1 MKRPGTTFW
10 LVIAAAAAGGVLL
23 WDRGGSG
30 SHTPVRSVGGSR
42 TSASGSGAATNAPSA
57 TAATNEIRS
66 LATWVAERNIFDPSR
81 QPRIPG
87 APPRPVSRPR
97 STEAPTFTLV
107 GVLKAQKGPM
117 AFFDSG
123 TSEYRKAIPL
133 NGSIAGYTVIDI
145 TPARVRLS
153 ISNQPPLDLRVGA
166 RMRQDGETGWQ
177 LADAGGMATSPTS
190 GGTSAPGSGA
200 ASSGSGGNGAE
211 DEILKRLMKKREQE
225 SQ

>member
-1 MKRPGTTFW
+1 MKRTGTTVW
-10 LVIAAAAAGGVLL
+10 LVIAAVAAGGVFL

-30 SHTPVRSVGGSR
+30 SHTPVRSVGGTR
-42 TSASGSGAATNAPSA
+42 TSASGSGAATNTPSENGS
-57 TAATNEIRS
+57 TNEFRS

-87 APPRPVSRPR
+87 APPRPASRPR
-97 STEAPTFTLV
+97 TTEAPTFTLV

-133 NGSIAGYTVIDI
+133 NGTIAGYTVVDI

-177 LADAGGMATSPTS
+177 LADAGGVATTPASGSTSTTGSGSATSGST
-190 GGTSAPGSGA
+190 GTA
-200 ASSGSGGNGAE
+200 AE

>member
-1 MKRPGTTFW
+1 MKRPSTTLW
-10 LVIAAAAAGGVLL
+10 LVIAAVAAGGVLL

-42 TSASGSGAATNAPSA
+42 TTASGSGPTTNAPSG
-57 TAATNEIRS
+57 TGSTNEFRS
-66 LATWVAERNIFDPSR
+66 LANWVAERNIFDPSR

-87 APPRPVSRPR
+87 APPRPVSRPK

-123 TSEYRKAIPL
+123 TSEYRKVIPL
-133 NGSIAGYTVIDI
+133 NGTIAGYTVVDI

-177 LADAGGMATSPTS
+177 LADAGVVATTPAL
-190 GGTSAPGSGA
+190 GGTSATGSGA
-200 ASSGSGGNGAE
+200 TTPGSSGNAAE

>member
-1 MKRPGTTFW
+1 MKRPATTLG
-10 LVIAAAAAGGVLL
+10 LVIAAVAAGGLLL
-23 WDRGGSG
+23 WDRGAG

-42 TSASGSGAATNAPSA
+42 TPASGSGSATNTPAVTGTTDPF
-57 TAATNEIRS
+57 RS

-87 APPRPVSRPR
+87 APPRPPSRTR
-97 STEAPTFTLV
+97 TTEAPTFTLV

-133 NGSIAGYTVIDI
+133 NGSIAGYTVVDI
-145 TPARVRLS
+145 SPARVRLS
-153 ISNQPPLDLRVGA
+153 ISNQPPLDLRVGS
-166 RMRQDGETGWQ
+166 RMRQDGEAGWQ
-177 LADAGGMATSPTS
+177 VADAGGA
-190 GGTSAPGSGA
+190 GTTPASGSGA
-200 ASSGSGGNGAE
+200 AAGSGTTPSGSGGNGAE